1 MVEGE
6 FIYDGSTKI
15 HAEVQEDTCQIVLHA
30 DFDVMEIDTVFLKIE
45 DHDAEIVFDFNL
57 EKNYIR
63 ITPVVAML
71 AQSKLEIEINFKV
84 VVPTGTDG
92 LYLAFYDDHETGTLK
107 ISKNKNE
114 FLLPNENFHLLHITK
129 KCSGDRKYLLTTQF
143 ETVGAR
149 MTFPCFDEPRLKE
162 RLTMNFF

>member
-1 MVEGE
+1 MVDGE
-6 FIYDGSTKI
+6 FLYDGSTKI

-30 DFDVMEIDTVFLKIE
+30 DFDVMQIDTVFLKIE

-92 LYLAFYDDHETGTLK
+92 LYLAFYDDHETGAV
-107 ISKNKNE
+107 
-114 FLLPNENFHLLHITK
+114 NFWNI
-129 KCSGDRKYLLTTQF
+129 F
-143 ETVGAR
+143 EIFIA
-149 MTFPCFDEPRLKE
+149 K
-162 RLTMNFF
+162 